1 MTLVRRSNWHFQ
13 WFKTSSLA
21 ATIRLIDQYNAAPS
35 IDLLDR
41 LETAVGALSTAK
53 QIKYDPAL
61 DYLDDEIQTCRE
73 NIVEEQLQARLKR
86 NQFRIGAGLNLYAA
100 HFPGAFADAVCNL
113 GSGDVWLDA
122 GAGMAVTMRE
132 YLMPTAGYAAQFSA
146 LTGRS
151 RDAKARCIAI
161 GYEKPD
167 DPDLRT
173 LELRAADRFVYH
185 SGKFFGEFS
194 NEELGVEEGEVDLIT
209 DYNGVLFYTHT
220 LSEDLQR
227 YLDLISENGV
237 IFIAHFGVEI
247 DTGEE
252 TIDTLTWLQQTTRV
266 AVEINRE
273 GAITIRRTS
282 HRRPRVLNLR
292 FESAD
297 PTSSPPMRRFS
308 TL

>member
-21 ATIRLIDQYNAAPS
+21 ATIRLIDRYNANPS
-35 IDLLDR
+35 IDLLDN
-41 LETAVGALSTAK
+41 LETAVDSLSRAK
-53 QIKYDPAL
+53 EIKYADAL
-61 DYLDDEIQTCRE
+61 EYLVDDIQNCRD
-73 NIVEEQLQARLKR
+73 NIAEEQLQVRLKR
-86 NQFRIGAGLNLYAA
+86 NRFRIGAGLSLYAA
-100 HFPGAFADAVCNL
+100 HFPGAFADAVCGL
-113 GSGDVWLDA
+113 GSEDVWIDA

-132 YLMPTAGYAAQFSA
+132 YLMPTAGYPAQFSA

-151 RDAKARCIAI
+151 QDAKARCIAI

-167 DPDLRT
+167 DPDLRN
-173 LELRAADRFVYH
+173 LELRADDRFVYH
-185 SGKFFGEFS
+185 SGKFFGDFS

-227 YLDLISENGV
+227 YLDLISEDGV
-237 IFIAHFGVEI
+237 IFIAYFGVEI

-252 TIDTLTWLQQTTRV
+252 TIDTLTWLQRTKRV
-266 AVEINRE
+266 AVEVNRE

-282 HRRPRVLNLR
+282 HRRPRMLNLR